1 MGYMERCMWNSFHVL
16 YNMSYFTYVNLMEDF
31 PQNSPSIICS
41 FMYLSSVDHLVYREL
56 PMLYNLVING
66 RVGIILA
73 ALWTMTHGWVILSVN
88 PHQLPPCPCVVCQS
102 IKFFFFFLILN
113 FQIFEFLNFV
123 FDCWHVAQSSGLS
136 IMSFHPLRKAPSV
149 FFWLVA
155 SFPMTSFVAYK

>member
-1 MGYMERCMWNSFHVL
+1 MWNSFLVL

-73 ALWTMTHGWVILSVN
+73 ALWTMTHG
-88 PHQLPPCPCVVCQS
+88 
-102 IKFFFFFLILN
+102 
-113 FQIFEFLNFV
+113 
-123 FDCWHVAQSSGLS
+123 
-136 IMSFHPLRKAPSV
+136 
-149 FFWLVA
+149 
-155 SFPMTSFVAYK
+155 